1 MQVKGTGIKT
11 TKEFVKLNFPQ
22 GYSNWINSLSPK
34 SKELYTGN
42 TEFTDW
48 FPIDEAYIKPVDK
61 IIDLFYKGDARA
73 AGEALGRFSAE
84 YALKGVYKVFL
95 LVASPQFLMKRATKI
110 MTTYYQPCEISVAEN
125 GSKSVV
131 LTISKFSLINPALE
145 YRIGAWCQKALE
157 LANCKNP
164 KYVLR
169 KALTKGDQVTEMVFN
184 WD

>member
-11 TKEFVKLNFPQ
+11 TKEFVKSNFPN
-22 GYSNWINSLSPK
+22 GYTNWINSLTTK

-42 TEFTDW
+42 TEFTEW
-48 FPIDEAYIKPVDK
+48 FPIKEAYIDPVDK
-61 IIDLFYKGDARA
+61 IIEQFYKGDSKL

-95 LVASPQFLMKRATKI
+95 LVSSPQFLMKRATKI
-110 MTTYYQPCEISVAEN
+110 MTTYYHPCEISVAEN
-125 GSKSVV
+125 GQKSVI
-131 LTISKFSLINPALE
+131 LTVSKFEFINPALE

-157 LANCKNP
+157 LTNCKNP
-164 KYVLR
+164 KYVIK
-169 KALTKGDQVTEMVFN
+169 KALTKGDLFTEIVFN